1 MATMA
6 SIVGA
11 KSNSLMPVMAILE
24 HDDPLFRDTPS
35 STTALESQKNFSFSG
50 QDSQRTSRTIKVQ
63 WDLGL
68 EHMGPTET

>member
-11 KSNSLMPVMAILE
+11 KSDSLMPVMAILE

-35 STTALESQKNFSFSG
+35 STTALESQKNFFFF
-50 QDSQRTSRTIKVQ
+50 RTGLAENFENHKSSMG
-63 WDLGL
+63 LGA
-68 EHMGPTET
+68 